1 MAFQNVLPDPNN
13 TIGDT
18 GKATVGGAGPGYKSV
33 SVTSKQDVMNER
45 TNSGRLITRIAS
57 GHSWEV
63 SIAYNPLTRAEFEP
77 LNSFLLHKKG
87 GLLPFFVSLP
97 QNKVSQSIA
106 FAKTVRPT
114 TEAVGGVDGLGKE
127 PLATHV
133 PQSGGTF
140 IVGQQ
145 YKITDVTGGTNWSSV
160 GGSTSASVGQ
170 LFVATAAGTSALTSA
185 EPTYTK
191 SGADSILMSFD
202 DYDLSD
208 GHGAPKP
215 GDFFTVDD
223 DSDSNHTK
231 MYQVVRTETRASYN
245 DQPPLHDTDDTT
257 RLYIFPPL
265 QRNLYDG
272 AKLVF
277 HNPLMRV
284 IINDSTQKYSLN
296 NKNLYQISLKL
307 QEAQK

>member
-87 GLLPFFVSLP
+87 RLLPFFVSLP
-97 QNKVSQSIA
+97 QNKVSQSTA
-106 FAKTVRPT
+106 FAKTVRPD
-114 TEAVGGVDGLGKE
+114 TEAVGGVNGLGEE

-133 PQSGGTF
+133 PQNGGTF

-145 YKITDVTGGTNWSSV
+145 YKITTATSTNWSSV
-160 GGSTSASVGQ
+160 GGSTSASVNQ
-170 LFVATAAGTSALTSA
+170 LFVATAAGTSGLGAA

-191 SGADSILMSFD
+191 SGADNILMSFASYD
-202 DYDLSD
+202 D
-208 GHGAPKP
+208 GTHGAPKP
-215 GDFFTVDD
+215 GDFFTIDD

-231 MYQVVRTETRASYN
+231 MYQVVRTETRATYN
-245 DQPPLHDTDDTT
+245 DQPPLHGTDDTT
-257 RLYIFPPL
+257 RIYTVPAL

-296 NKNLYQISLKL
+296 NKNLYQLSLKL

>member
-1 MAFQNVLPDPNN
+1 MAFQNILPDPNN

-18 GKATVGGAGPGYKSV
+18 GKATVNGAGPGYKSV
-33 SVTSKQDVMNER
+33 SVTSKQDVMNDR
-45 TNSGRLITRIAS
+45 TNSGRVITRIAS
-57 GHSWEV
+57 GHSWELA
-63 SIAYNPLTRAEFEP
+63 ITYNPLTRSEFEP

-87 GLLPFFVSLP
+87 RLLPFFVSLP
-97 QNKVSQSIA
+97 QNKAPQSA
-106 FAKTVRPT
+106 TFATTVRPT

-127 PLATHV
+127 PLAAHV
-133 PQSGGTF
+133 PQAGGTF

-191 SGADSILMSFD
+191 AGADNILMSFTGYD
-202 DYDLSD
+202 D
-208 GHGAPKP
+208 GTHGAPKP
-215 GDFFTVDD
+215 GDFFTIDD

-231 MYQVVRTETRASYN
+231 MYQVVRAETRTNYEN
-245 DQPPLHDTDDTT
+245 QPPLDGSNETT
-257 RLYIFPPL
+257 RLYTVPAL

-284 IINDSTQKYSLN
+284 IINDSTQRYSLDS
-296 NKNLYQISLKL
+296 KNLYQISLKL

>member
-63 SIAYNPLTRAEFEP
+63 SIAYNPLTREEFEP

-97 QNKVSQSIA
+97 QNKVSQSTA
-106 FAKTVRPT
+106 FAKTVRPD
-114 TEAVGGVDGLGKE
+114 TEAVGGVNGLGKE

-133 PQSGGTF
+133 PQNGGTF

-145 YKITDVTGGTNWSSV
+145 YKITTATSTNWSSV
-160 GGSTSASVGQ
+160 GGSTSASVNQ
-170 LFVATAAGTSALTSA
+170 LFVATAAGTSGLGAA

-191 SGADSILMSFD
+191 SGADNILMSFASYD
-202 DYDLSD
+202 D
-208 GHGAPKP
+208 GTHGAPKP
-215 GDFFTVDD
+215 GDFFTIDD

-231 MYQVVRTETRASYN
+231 MYQVVRTETRATYN
-245 DQPPLHDTDDTT
+245 DQPPLHGTDDTT
-257 RLYIFPPL
+257 RLYTVPPL

-284 IINDSTQKYSLN
+284 IINASTQKYSLN

>member
-87 GLLPFFVSLP
+87 RLLPFFVSLP
-97 QNKVSQSIA
+97 QNKVSQSTA

-114 TEAVGGVDGLGKE
+114 TEAVGGVNGLGKE
-127 PLATHV
+127 PLAAHV

-145 YKITDVTGGTNWSSV
+145 YKITTVSSANWSSV

-170 LFVATAAGTSALTSA
+170 LFVATAAGTSGLGAA

-191 SGADSILMSFD
+191 SGADNILMSFASYD
-202 DYDLSD
+202 DDT
-208 GHGAPKP
+208 HGAPKP
-215 GDFFTVDD
+215 GDFFTIDD

-231 MYQVVRTETRASYN
+231 MYQVVRTETRTTYN
-245 DQPPLHDTDDTT
+245 DQPPLDGSNETT
-257 RLYIFPPL
+257 RIYTVPAL

-296 NKNLYQISLKL
+296 NKNLYQLSLKL

>member
-87 GLLPFFVSLP
+87 RLLPFFVSLP
-97 QNKVSQSIA
+97 QNKVSQSTA

-114 TEAVGGVDGLGKE
+114 TEAVGGVNGLGKE
-127 PLATHV
+127 PLAAHV
-133 PQSGGTF
+133 PQAGGTF

-145 YKITDVTGGTNWSSV
+145 YKITTVSSANWSSV

-170 LFVATAAGTSALTSA
+170 LFVATAAGTSGLGAA

-191 SGADSILMSFD
+191 SGADNILMSFASYD
-202 DYDLSD
+202 DDT
-208 GHGAPKP
+208 HGAPKP
-215 GDFFTVDD
+215 GDFFTIDD

-231 MYQVVRTETRASYN
+231 MYQVVRTETRTTYN
-245 DQPPLHDTDDTT
+245 DQPPMDGSNETT
-257 RLYIFPPL
+257 RIYTVPAL

-296 NKNLYQISLKL
+296 NKNLYQLSLKL

>member
-18 GKATVGGAGPGYKSV
+18 GKATAGGAGPGYKSV
-33 SVTSKQDVMNER
+33 SVTSNQAVMNER
-45 TNSGRLITRIAS
+45 TNSGRLITRLAS
-57 GHSWEV
+57 GHSWEL
-63 SIAYNPLTRAEFEP
+63 SISYNPLTRAEFEP

-87 GLLPFFVSLP
+87 GLIPFFVSLP
-97 QNKVSQSIA
+97 QNKAPQSA
-106 FAKTVRPT
+106 TFAKTVRPT
-114 TEAVGGVDGLGKE
+114 TEAVGGVNGLGKE
-127 PLATHV
+127 PLAAHV
-133 PQSGGTF
+133 PQAGGTF

-145 YKITDVTGGTNWSSV
+145 YKITTTTSNNWSSV
-160 GGSTSASVGQ
+160 GGSTSAANGQ
-170 LFVATAAGTSALTSA
+170 VFVATAVGTSGLGAA

-191 SGADSILMSFD
+191 AGADNILMSFA
-202 DYDLSD
+202 DYDE
-208 GHGAPKP
+208 GTQGAPKP
-215 GDFFTVDD
+215 GDFFTIDD

-231 MYQVVRTETRASYN
+231 MYQVVRTETRTAYEN
-245 DQPPLHDTDDTT
+245 QPPEDGTDTDTA
-257 RLYIFPPL
+257 RLYIVPAL

-284 IINDSTQKYSLN
+284 TLPGTTQKYSLDS
-296 NKNLYQISLKL
+296 KNLYQISLKL

>member
-1 MAFQNVLPDPNN
+1 MAFQNILPDPNN

-18 GKATVGGAGPGYKSV
+18 GKATVNGAGPGYKSV
-33 SVTSKQDVMNER
+33 SVTSKQDVMNDR
-45 TNSGRLITRIAS
+45 TNSGRVITRIAS
-57 GHSWEV
+57 GHSWELA
-63 SIAYNPLTRAEFEP
+63 ITYNPLTRSEFEP

-87 GLLPFFVSLP
+87 RLLPFFVSLP
-97 QNKVSQSIA
+97 QNKAPQSA
-106 FAKTVRPT
+106 TFATTVRPT

-127 PLATHV
+127 PLAAHV
-133 PQSGGTF
+133 PQAGGTF

-191 SGADSILMSFD
+191 AGADNILMSFT
-202 DYDLSD
+202 DYDD
-208 GHGAPKP
+208 GTHGAPKP
-215 GDFFTVDD
+215 GDFFTIDD

-231 MYQVVRTETRASYN
+231 MYQVVRTETRTTYEN
-245 DQPPLHDTDDTT
+245 QPPMDGTNETT
-257 RLYIFPPL
+257 RLYIVPAL

-284 IINDSTQKYSLN
+284 IINDTTQKYSLN

>member
-1 MAFQNVLPDPNN
+1 MAFQNILPDPNN

-33 SVTSKQDVMNER
+33 SVTSNQAVMNER
-45 TNSGRLITRIAS
+45 TNSGRLITRVAS
-57 GHSWEV
+57 GHSWELA
-63 SIAYNPLTRAEFEP
+63 ITYNPLTRAEFEP

-97 QNKVSQSIA
+97 QNKAPQSTT

-127 PLATHV
+127 PLAAHV
-133 PQSGGTF
+133 PQAGGTF

-145 YKITDVTGGTNWSSV
+145 YKITTATSTNWSSV

-170 LFVATAAGTSALTSA
+170 LFVATAAGTSGLGAA

-191 SGADSILMSFD
+191 AGADNILMSFASYD
-202 DYDLSD
+202 DDT
-208 GHGAPKP
+208 HGAPKP
-215 GDFFTVDD
+215 GDFFTIDD

-231 MYQVVRTETRASYN
+231 MYQVVRAETRTNYEN
-245 DQPPLHDTDDTT
+245 QPPLDGSNETT
-257 RLYIFPPL
+257 RLYTVPAL

-284 IINDSTQKYSLN
+284 IINDTTQKYSLN

>member
-87 GLLPFFVSLP
+87 RLLPFFVSLP
-97 QNKVSQSIA
+97 QNKVSQSTA

-114 TEAVGGVDGLGKE
+114 TEAVGGVNGLGKE
-127 PLATHV
+127 PLAAHV
-133 PQSGGTF
+133 PQAGGTF

-145 YKITDVTGGTNWSSV
+145 YKITTVSSANWSSV

-170 LFVATAAGTSALTSA
+170 LFVATAAGTSGLGSA

-191 SGADSILMSFD
+191 SGADNILMSFASYD
-202 DYDLSD
+202 DDT
-208 GHGAPKP
+208 HGAPKP
-215 GDFFTVDD
+215 GDFFTIDD

-231 MYQVVRTETRASYN
+231 MYQVVRTETRTTYN
-245 DQPPLHDTDDTT
+245 DQPPMDGSNETT
-257 RLYIFPPL
+257 RIYTVPAL

-296 NKNLYQISLKL
+296 NKNLYQLSLKL

>member
-33 SVTSKQDVMNER
+33 SVTSNQAVMNER
-45 TNSGRLITRIAS
+45 TNSGRLTTRLAS
-57 GHSWEV
+57 GHSWELAI
-63 SIAYNPLTRAEFEP
+63 SYNPLTRAEFEP
-77 LNSFLLHKKG
+77 LNSFLLQKKG

-97 QNKVSQSIA
+97 QNKVPQSTT
-106 FAKTVRPT
+106 FATTVRPT
-114 TEAVGGVDGLGKE
+114 TEAVGGVNGLGKE
-127 PLATHV
+127 PLAAHV
-133 PQSGGTF
+133 PQAGGTF

-145 YKITDVTGGTNWSSV
+145 YKITTRTATNWSSV
-160 GGSTSASVGQ
+160 GGSTSASVNQ
-170 LFVATAAGTSALTSA
+170 LFVATAAGTSALTAA

-191 SGADSILMSFD
+191 SGADSILMSFT
-202 DYDLSD
+202 DYVDVT
-208 GHGAPKP
+208 HGAPKP

-231 MYQVVRTETRASYN
+231 MYQVVRTETRTTYN
-245 DQPPLHDTDDTT
+245 DQPPLHGTDHTT
-257 RLYIFPPL
+257 RLYTVPPL

-284 IINDSTQKYSLN
+284 IINASTQKYSLN